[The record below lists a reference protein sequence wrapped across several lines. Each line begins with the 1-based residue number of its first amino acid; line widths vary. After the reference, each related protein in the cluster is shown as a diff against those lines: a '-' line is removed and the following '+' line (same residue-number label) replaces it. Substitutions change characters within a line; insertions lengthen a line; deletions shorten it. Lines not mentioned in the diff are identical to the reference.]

1 MKVTK
6 DMIIMDVLKIDM
18 DTAKFFID
26 MGMHCLGCP
35 SASGETLEQ
44 ACMVHG
50 ADVEKLVNDINAF
63 LEEKES
69 K

>member
-35 SASGETLEQ
+35 SASGESIEQ

-50 ADVEKLVNDINAF
+50 ADVDALVNEINDYLAKK
-63 LEEKES
+63 EEK
-69 K
+69 

>member
-35 SASGETLEQ
+35 SASGESIEQ

-50 ADVEKLVNDINAF
+50 ADADKLVDEINAF
-63 LEEKES
+63 LAQKEN